1 MRLHFSV
8 PAVHSLRPLR
18 LCGGLLDSGSRSRY
32 SFHMDIDWV
41 RAHCLS
47 LAHTTENIQW
57 EDDLVFKVGG
67 KMYAV
72 VALEPGDHWISFKCS
87 TENFVA
93 LTERPGVIPAPYMA
107 RAQWVALETE
117 TALPRAQLQTLL
129 AEAHALVFA
138 RLSKK
143 TQSQLNAPPKRASP
157 SRKSRKPAP
166 RRATRKRN

>member
-1 MRLHFSV
+1 VR
-8 PAVHSLRPLR
+8 PA
-18 LCGGLLDSGSRSRY
+18 LDAGAPSRY
-32 SFHMDIDWV
+32 SFRMDIDWL
-41 RAHCLS
+41 RDHCLS
-47 LAHTTENIQW
+47 LAHTTEQIQW

-67 KMYAV
+67 KMYAA

-87 TENFVA
+87 MENFAA

-117 TALPRAQLQTLL
+117 TALPRAELQTLL

-138 RLSKK
+138 KLPKNI
-143 TQSQLNAPPKRASP
+143 QSQLSAQPKRTSP
-157 SRKSRKPAP
+157 SRKFRKPAA